1 VENLPEK
8 LVRDKIPEIIQEK
21 GEAPKFRVA
30 GKEEL
35 DELLRIKIVEEA
47 HELLESGDTEE
58 IVDII
63 EAIDS
68 LIQLRNVDQGF
79 LDLQRETKRHFRG
92 GFEKGYVLDM
102 NEQAENEEE

>member
-1 VENLPEK
+1 MRNLPEK
-8 LVRDKIPEIIQEK
+8 LVRDKIPDIIEEK
-21 GEAPKFRVA
+21 GEVPKVRIA
-30 GKEEL
+30 QKDEL
-35 DELLRIKIVEEA
+35 DLLLRAKIVEEA
-47 HELLESGDTEE
+47 MELLESGDTEE

-68 LIQLRNVDQGF
+68 LILLRNVDQGF

-102 NEQAENEEE
+102 EDER